1 MKTKDILIGIG
12 LIIVGIIIDQVTKY
26 VSFKTFDMH
35 KDYKCIPGLFR
46 FSLVKNDGSAWGMF
60 SGKLWFLILIT
71 IVALGFFI
79 WLAKDFDFKN
89 NAIFSASFVLILTG
103 TLGNFIDRVVLGYV
117 RDFVTFDFISFP
129 SFNFADMCLTIGVIF
144 LCIDILFGET
154 GRRWS

>member
-79 WLAKDFDFKN
+79 WLAKDFDFKD

-103 TLGNFIDRVVLGYV
+103 TLGNFIDRVILGYV

-144 LCIDILFGET
+144 LSIDILFGET

>member
-60 SGKLWFLILIT
+60 FRQIMVLDFDYD
-71 IVALGFFI
+71 VALG
-79 WLAKDFDFKN
+79 
-89 NAIFSASFVLILTG
+89 S
-103 TLGNFIDRVVLGYV
+103 
-117 RDFVTFDFISFP
+117 
-129 SFNFADMCLTIGVIF
+129 
-144 LCIDILFGET
+144 LFG
-154 GRRWS
+154 